1 MRTKEQIIEEIKL
14 QLDEKVA
21 PMVAMHGGSVS
32 FLDFDLETG
41 EVELLLSGSCS
52 GCAGSSATLKYGV
65 ENLLT
70 HYIPEVKSVYGK
82 DDYASSSP
90 PFYHHSNFYPPD
102 IDR

>member
-32 FLDFDLETG
+32 FLDFDMETG

-82 DDYASSSP
+82 DDYASSSL
-90 PFYHHSNFYPPD
+90 PFYYHSNFYPPD

>member
-1 MRTKEQIIEEIKL
+1 MRTKEQIVEEIKL
-14 QLDEKVA
+14 QLEEKVA

-32 FLDFDLETG
+32 FLDFDVDTG

-70 HYIPEVKSVYGK
+70 HYIPEVKSVYGR
-82 DDYASSSP
+82 DDYSSMSQ
-90 PFYHHSNFYPPD
+90 PFYSHSNFFPPD

>member
-1 MRTKEQIIEEIKL
+1 MRTKEQIVEEIKL
-14 QLDEKVA
+14 QLEEKVA

-32 FLDFDLETG
+32 FLDFDMETG

-82 DDYASSSP
+82 DDYTSSAP
-90 PFYHHSNFYPPD
+90 PFYYHSNFYPTD